1 MSKSL
6 LNIFILGSC
15 LCFLTGCDYLN
26 VFRNNNV
33 NKSEKKLARV
43 NRTYLL
49 ESNLPK
55 GITDRKYNSPKDSI
69 KVLSEY
75 KDNWVYHQLMM
86 QKAKDFLPK
95 DNISEIEH
103 KISEYAGSIFAYEY
117 EKELVNQKV
126 NLEVNP
132 EQIQSYYDENINSF
146 GLSHNIVNG
155 RYFFMD
161 NNVAQADSIK
171 KWFKNMNG
179 TNFKKL
185 EAAGFQIAT
194 NFNLKGQWLPFD
206 QFQAKLP
213 ERIKN
218 PEKLKKNNFLELGDS
233 NRTCL
238 VWIEDVRFKGETSP
252 VEYIEQDIR
261 KIIVNKRKQSYL
273 KRIKNNIYNEA
284 KNTNAV
290 EIY

>member
-6 LNIFILGSC
+6 LNIFIVGC
-15 LCFLTGCDYLN
+15 CVCFLAGCDYLN
-26 VFRNNNV
+26 VFRNNNA
-33 NKSEKKLARV
+33 NKSEKRLARV

-55 GITDRKYNSPKDSI
+55 GVIDKKYNSVEDSI
-69 KVLSEY
+69 KILKGY
-75 KDNWVYHQLMM
+75 TDDWVYHQLMM
-86 QKAKDFLPK
+86 QKAKDFLPN

-103 KISEYAGSIFAYEY
+103 KIAEYAGSIYAYEY

-126 NLEVNP
+126 NLEVDP
-132 EQIQSYYDENINSF
+132 EQIQEHYDENINSF
-146 GLSHNIVNG
+146 VLSHNIVNG

-161 NNVAQADSIK
+161 NNVIQADSIK
-171 KWFKNMNG
+171 KWFKNMN
-179 TNFKKL
+179 NAHFKKL
-185 EAAGFQIAT
+185 EAAGIQIAT
-194 NFNLKGQWLPFD
+194 KFSLKGQWLPFD
-206 QFQAKLP
+206 QFQGKLP

-233 NRTCL
+233 TRTCL
-238 VWIEDVRFKGETSP
+238 VWIEDVRFKGEISP